1 MTLSDVLEII
11 LITYNREKFLKR
23 TFEQI
28 FDNEKSPVRNLDVT
42 ILDNNST
49 DGTSDL
55 INEYQE
61 KFSNI
66 KHEKNLRNI
75 GGNANIAKAY
85 TMAKKEV
92 CVGVV

>member
-11 LITYNREKFLKR
+11 LITYNRERFLKR

-28 FDNEKSPVRNLDVT
+28 FDNEKSPIKNLEVT

-55 INEYQE
+55 IKKYQ
-61 KFSNI
+61 
-66 KHEKNLRNI
+66 
-75 GGNANIAKAY
+75 
-85 TMAKKEV
+85 
-92 CVGVV
+92 